1 MAEGYKRS
9 FIIVTITNHC
19 FELVAFILYKGLIN
33 IFISSSLINCYVT
46 AYSYIVDNAIILIN
60 MRNWIKFVYCFN
72 KE

>member
-1 MAEGYKRS
+1 MEEGYKRS

-33 IFISSSLINCYVT
+33 IFISSSLINCSVT
-46 AYSYIVDNAIILIN
+46 ADSYIVDNAIILVN
-60 MRNWIKFVYCFN
+60 MKNWIKLVYSFV